1 MLSWIRSSIARTLSV
16 TLIAVL
22 GLTILVSFAIGHF
35 IIAAVEESYEG
46 VIFGQIIPDIQHM
59 GDAQFAAEER
69 TIATE
74 EAGLAEQLLADAA
87 QKATVR
93 KDEVYGPDDFRAHI
107 SDRRTRG
114 GIDKPASLF
123 VVADAANGQVWVY
136 RGQHD
141 PEGKF
146 IGVKATAFN
155 ISEPAQAAEDL
166 LAAHLERTVSFDR
179 RRADLADRR
188 MAFSKVKSV
197 VGETIDHIQA
207 KRQDMAEMKARQRLN
222 GALAVLAMA
231 GMGGALLGLML
242 YRLVRSIV
250 GQGRAIE
257 AILAASHDLQALEAV
272 VVPETGR
279 SDQLGIVARGIASA
293 RDAFRQVHRLQD
305 ERAGLEARAAA
316 DKAAALQCLAKEFE
330 ATVQG
335 GVDRV
340 AQAAA
345 GLHQGSEVMM
355 EALGRTIVESRS
367 ATLASS
373 DASGNV
379 QSVAG
384 AAEELSA
391 SIRQVSG
398 EMRRSVE
405 IVARAEQAAEA
416 STATMRD
423 LSEAAGRIED
433 AVRIITAIAHQTN
446 LLALN
451 ATIEAARAGDMG
463 KGFAVVAGEVKGL
476 ANQTAKATEDIGL
489 LITDI
494 QEGSRRAVQTIES
507 FSVVMTEIG
516 TLARDVAAAMGQQ
529 DEATHEIARNV
540 QQAAD
545 GADGVTRS
553 LTTVGATVIQVEN
566 AAREVKTASLGL
578 DEVSGNLRDSLRS
591 FLAHLK
597 AA

>member
-35 IIAAVEESYEG
+35 TIAAVEESYEG

-87 QKATVR
+87 QKATAR
-93 KDEVYGPDDFRAHI
+93 KDEAYGPDDFRAHI

-123 VVADAANGQVWVY
+123 VVPDAANGQVWVY

-141 PEGKF
+141 AEGKF

-293 RDAFRQVHRLQD
+293 RDAFRQVHRLQE

-494 QEGSRRAVQTIES
+494 QEDSRRAVQTIES
-507 FSVVMTEIG
+507 FSVVMAEIG

-553 LTTVGATVIQVEN
+553 LTTVGATVTQVET
-566 AAREVKTASLGL
+566 AAREVKTASMGL

>member
-1 MLSWIRSSIARTLSV
+1 
-16 TLIAVL
+16 
-22 GLTILVSFAIGHF
+22 
-35 IIAAVEESYEG
+35 
-46 VIFGQIIPDIQHM
+46 
-59 GDAQFAAEER
+59 
-69 TIATE
+69 
-74 EAGLAEQLLADAA
+74 
-87 QKATVR
+87 
-93 KDEVYGPDDFRAHI
+93 
-107 SDRRTRG
+107 
-114 GIDKPASLF
+114 
-123 VVADAANGQVWVY
+123 
-136 RGQHD
+136 
-141 PEGKF
+141 
-146 IGVKATAFN
+146 
-155 ISEPAQAAEDL
+155 
-166 LAAHLERTVSFDR
+166 
-179 RRADLADRR
+179 
-188 MAFSKVKSV
+188 
-197 VGETIDHIQA
+197 
-207 KRQDMAEMKARQRLN
+207 
-222 GALAVLAMA
+222 
-231 GMGGALLGLML
+231 
-242 YRLVRSIV
+242 
-250 GQGRAIE
+250 
-257 AILAASHDLQALEAV
+257 
-272 VVPETGR
+272 
-279 SDQLGIVARGIASA
+279 
-293 RDAFRQVHRLQD
+293 
-305 ERAGLEARAAA
+305 
-316 DKAAALQCLAKEFE
+316 
-330 ATVQG
+330 
-335 GVDRV
+335 
-340 AQAAA
+340 
-345 GLHQGSEVMM
+345 
-355 EALGRTIVESRS
+355 
-367 ATLASS
+367 
-373 DASGNV
+373 
-379 QSVAG
+379 
-384 AAEELSA
+384 
-391 SIRQVSG
+391 
-398 EMRRSVE
+398 VE

-494 QEGSRRAVQTIES
+494 QEDSRRAVQTIES